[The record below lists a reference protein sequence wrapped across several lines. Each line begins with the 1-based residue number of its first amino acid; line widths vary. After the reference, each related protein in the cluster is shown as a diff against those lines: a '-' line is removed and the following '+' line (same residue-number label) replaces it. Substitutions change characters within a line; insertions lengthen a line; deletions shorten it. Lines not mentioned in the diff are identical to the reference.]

1 MTVGEFRETLDED
14 QRRYLLNALNLYRE
28 AYLCITSYYTK
39 GDGQDLSKSHFFSQ
53 AMVTCSIYLANL
65 RWLAE
70 MLGYRRTFGDAT
82 SSVVVGRWKRAYE
95 WMVANGL
102 RPPIAYDDGT
112 GRLVTLDFDT
122 FHAIIL
128 KVYEALQ
135 DMLKKQKEE
144 REREKR

>member
-1 MTVGEFRETLDED
+1 MTVGEFRETLNED

-39 GDGQDLSKSHFFSQ
+39 GGGQDLSKDRFIAQ
-53 AMVTCSIYLANL
+53 AMVSSGIYLANL
-65 RWLAE
+65 RWLVE
-70 MLGYRRTFGDAT
+70 MLGYRPTFGNAT

-128 KVYEALQ
+128 KVDEAFQ
-135 DMLKKQKEE
+135 GVLKKQEVG
-144 REREKR
+144 